1 MKVSRAQ
8 AAENRERVVDTAAR
22 LFREKGFDGIGLA
35 ELMGAAGLTH
45 GGFYRNFASK
55 DELAAEA
62 SARALDQS
70 VADWQARIAERPQ
83 DALQALFDSY
93 LSPRHRASPGSGC
106 PLAALAGDAARGG
119 GGIRQAFTR
128 GLRGF
133 QALIAP
139 LLPGGA
145 EALRQQ
151 RALATLSLLV
161 GAMVLSRATED
172 EALSDEILGAA
183 RASLQAPDR
192 AP

>member
-8 AAENRERVVDTAAR
+8 AAENRERVVDTAGR

-55 DELAAEA
+55 EELVAEA
-62 SARALDQS
+62 STHALEQS
-70 VADWQARIAERPQ
+70 LAGWQARIAAQPEN
-83 DALQALFDSY
+83 ALQALFDSY
-93 LSPRHRASPGSGC
+93 LSARHRANPATGC

-119 GGIRQAFTR
+119 GAIRQAFTR

-133 QALIAP
+133 RALIAP
-139 LLPGGA
+139 LLPGNS

-172 EALSDEILGAA
+172 EALSDEILDAA
-183 RASLQAPDR
+183 RASLREPQRVP
-192 AP
+192 